1 MNLGGM
7 CTMAARWSDRY
18 DEYVKTIRE
27 DGEAVFTGEAGHW
40 FRLFRD
46 AINEAYFEIARTRM
60 SPDVRVSC
68 VLGGD
73 RVISMEKMEP
83 EVCGVCGVYRADGRT
98 GVEYVFRSRNEI
110 EVVGAKAGE
119 TVILQYHY
127 LPERLEDE
135 LDEPVFAESAVDP
148 SVYAALATARIWQ
161 SERKL
166 SAAQY
171 WLGEYYQKLRGIRSD
186 RKPANKRRMPG
197 RCFR

>member
-7 CTMAARWSDRY
+7 CMMAARWSDRY

-27 DGEAVFTGEAGHW
+27 DGEAVFTGEAQHW
-40 FRLFRD
+40 FKLFRD

-60 SPDVRVSC
+60 SPDMRVEC
-68 VLGGD
+68 VLGND

-83 EVCGVCGVYRADGRT
+83 EACGVCGVYRADGVT
-98 GVEYVFRSRNEI
+98 EAEFVFRSRNEI

-127 LPERLEDE
+127 LPKRLEDE
-135 LDEPVFAESAVDP
+135 LDEPVFSEAAVDP
-148 SVYAALATARIWQ
+148 AVYAALATARIWQ

-166 SAAQY
+166 GAAQY
-171 WLGEYYQKLRGIRSD
+171 WLGEYYQKLRSIRPD
-186 RKPANKRRMPG
+186 MRPARKRRLPG
-197 RCFR
+197 RRFR